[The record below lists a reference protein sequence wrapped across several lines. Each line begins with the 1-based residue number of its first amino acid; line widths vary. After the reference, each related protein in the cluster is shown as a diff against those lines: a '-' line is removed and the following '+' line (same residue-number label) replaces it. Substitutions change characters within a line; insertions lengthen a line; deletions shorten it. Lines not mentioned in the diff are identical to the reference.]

1 MIPFEF
7 EFESPGSPKEAYD
20 RWNEVASEGRT
31 PLYYSGGT
39 EIVTAM
45 RKGTVKS
52 DVVLDLKGI
61 PVYCIHG
68 VGKSPVNPEVFWIG
82 GGVTL
87 SELAEALPETL
98 LAAVAG
104 GIADHT
110 VRNALT
116 VGGNVCGRLAYREMA
131 LAFLTLEAHVVIHG
145 AEGLVQRP
153 MKDLFHKRLN
163 LGAGEFL
170 LGFELEVS
178 ILSETRF
185 RRLRRQ
191 KQSQTDYPIVHTVVV
206 RRGDAYQVAV
216 SGVTPY
222 VWFGPETSAL
232 LKAGPGATPEENAE
246 IILNQMKPLASSDS
260 RASAQY
266 KLALL
271 KADLVRFFTE
281 FETDEPEGLKATKE
295 KGALK

>member
-1 MIPFEF
+1 VNA
-7 EFESPGSPKEAYD
+7 EAL
-20 RWNEVASEGRT
+20 WV
-31 PLYYSGGT
+31 
-39 EIVTAM
+39 
-45 RKGTVKS
+45 
-52 DVVLDLKGI
+52 
-61 PVYCIHG
+61 
-68 VGKSPVNPEVFWIG
+68 G

-98 LAAVAG
+98 LAVVAG

-131 LAFLTLEAHVVIHG
+131 LALLTLEAQVVLYG
-145 AEGLVQRP
+145 ADGLVQHP

-163 LGAGEFL
+163 LGAGELL
-170 LGFELEVS
+170 LGFELDVS
-178 ILSETRF
+178 ILSEARF
-185 RRLRRQ
+185 MRQRRQ

-206 RRGDAYQVAV
+206 RRGDAYQAAV
-216 SGVTPY
+216 SGVSPY
-222 VWFGPETSAL
+222 VWFGPETNAL
-232 LKAGPGATPEENAE
+232 LKAGPGATPEENAA
-246 IILNQMKPLASSDS
+246 IILNRLEPLASSDA

-281 FETDEPEGLKATKE
+281 LESDEPEGTKATKE